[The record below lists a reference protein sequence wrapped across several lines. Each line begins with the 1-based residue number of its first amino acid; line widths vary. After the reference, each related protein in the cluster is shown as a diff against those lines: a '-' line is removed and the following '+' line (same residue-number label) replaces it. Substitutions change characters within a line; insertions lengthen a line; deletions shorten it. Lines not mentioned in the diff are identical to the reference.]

1 MASALTREMGM
12 MESQLNKWKGT
23 ADEALSLREKAQSL
37 SALLDVKVAFYYLAE
52 LYCLNL
58 VYFHKQN
65 ILVASAWYMYLASA
79 NCNRVWMPSTTELH
93 KKG

>member
-1 MASALTREMGM
+1 MASALTREMRM

-37 SALLDVKVAFYYLAE
+37 SALLDVKVAFYYLSV

-58 VYFHKQN
+58 GLFPQTN
-65 ILVASAWYMYLASA
+65 ILVASTWYMYLAST
-79 NCNRVWMPSTTELH
+79 NCNRVWMPQLG
-93 KKG
+93 KG